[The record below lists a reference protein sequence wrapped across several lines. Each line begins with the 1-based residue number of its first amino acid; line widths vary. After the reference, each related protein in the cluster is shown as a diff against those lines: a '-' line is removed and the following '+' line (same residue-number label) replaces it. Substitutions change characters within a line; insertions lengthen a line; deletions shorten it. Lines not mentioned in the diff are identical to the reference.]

1 MLFSYNW
8 LKEYLEGAPAP
19 DELSDRLTM
28 SGTEIESVTRT
39 GAAFT
44 NVITAQIISCEK
56 HPNAEKLLRLQ
67 IDTGDGERQIVAG
80 IAAYYAPE
88 DLVGRLIVVVKN
100 LKPAKLRG
108 EMSHGMLLAASGPDQ
123 VTVLTPLADVPPG
136 SPVS

>member
-1 MLFSYNW
+1 MN
-8 LKEYLEGAPAP
+8 
-19 DELSDRLTM
+19 ELPEPEPKSEIGIEDFARLDLR
-28 SGTEIESVTRT
+28 VARVL
-39 GAAFT
+39 AA
-44 NVITAQIISCEK
+44 EK